1 MATENI
7 VLLACAAVL
16 CTLHVAG
23 GPMSGLFRKS
33 SPRKRPTVREYMAP
47 EAPLGFVDERARAE
61 PAPMTASDNEAISRA
76 S

>member
-1 MATENI
+1 
-7 VLLACAAVL
+7 
-16 CTLHVAG
+16 
-23 GPMSGLFRKS
+23 MSGLFRKS
-33 SPRKRPTVREYMAP
+33 SPRKRPIVREYMAP

>member
-23 GPMSGLFRKS
+23 GPLSGLFRKPPPKRRPVVRVADDR
-33 SPRKRPTVREYMAP
+33 PRA
-47 EAPLGFVDERARAE
+47 AE
-61 PAPMTASDNEAISRA
+61 QATMTNGENEVISRA

>member
-23 GPMSGLFRKS
+23 GPLSGLFRKS
-33 SPRKRPTVREYMAP
+33 SPRKRPVVREYMAP
-47 EAPLGFVDERARAE
+47 EAPLGFTDERAE
-61 PAPMTASDNEAISRA
+61 PAPITASDSEAISRA

>member
-23 GPMSGLFRKS
+23 GPLSGLFRKP
-33 SPRKRPTVREYMAP
+33 SPKRRPVVRVADDRP
-47 EAPLGFVDERARAE
+47 RGAE
-61 PAPMTASDNEAISRA
+61 PATMTNGENEVISRA

>member
-7 VLLACAAVL
+7 VLLTCAAVL

-23 GPMSGLFRKS
+23 GPLSGLFRKS
-33 SPRKRPTVREYMAP
+33 SPRKRPVVREYMAP
-47 EAPLGFVDERARAE
+47 EALGFTDERPRAE

>member
-23 GPMSGLFRKS
+23 GPVSGLFRK
-33 SPRKRPTVREYMAP
+33 P
-47 EAPLGFVDERARAE
+47 APLRRAPSATDDRPRAE
-61 PAPMTASDNEAISRA
+61 PAAMSKSETEGISGAS
-76 S
+76 